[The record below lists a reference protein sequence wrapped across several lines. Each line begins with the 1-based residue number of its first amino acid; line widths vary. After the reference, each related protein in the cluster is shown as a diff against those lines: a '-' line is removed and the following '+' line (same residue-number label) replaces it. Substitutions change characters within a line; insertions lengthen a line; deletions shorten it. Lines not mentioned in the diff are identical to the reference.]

1 MSPSP
6 KPAQLL
12 LIMNNQH
19 EPQHGGKNESI
30 LTDEL
35 GRIKDLLAAKTA
47 ELELAIT
54 ALDKFKQE
62 AVIADKQVSSPLI
75 NSKNSLSDSQ
85 ESLRAYVLAASY
97 PLMILR
103 GPEMYIEL
111 ANQPQADV
119 LQRPLS
125 ELSGRYLL
133 DLLPEIIDQPFPRL
147 LKEVYETG
155 ISCIKEEEFFY
166 FDTPEGK
173 VTKYVNIF
181 YDPLRNSDGEIDGL
195 IISAKDIT
203 EVVLAR
209 KALIESHSQQTLLN
223 EKISLSNQE
232 LALALKKLTLSSIE
246 IANVELRLS
255 KKVDEL
261 AESEARI
268 RYMLNGAPVAICIL
282 TGIDFTIDSVN
293 NKMLEIWGKQR
304 STIGKT
310 IVETLPEMIDQV
322 FLELLDQ
329 VFATGIPYSGDEAMA
344 LLEHDGV
351 LTEVYVNF
359 VLQPIKGLDGVT
371 RSIIV
376 VAVDITEQ
384 VKAKLAVTEKNDL
397 LNQALTEFEFLAN
410 TVPIVVWTAKP
421 DGLLDY
427 INQRWYDRN
436 DISMDKAL
444 GSGWSQS
451 VHPDDLAN
459 AWKVW
464 NHSLTTGE
472 PYQVEFRVADM
483 TGNYRWYLVRALPL
497 RDDKG
502 EILKWYGSNTDISEQ
517 KELQRQKDDFLGIAS
532 HELKTPV
539 TSIKAYTQLMEVKFA
554 QAGDLENSK
563 LAHKMDKQ
571 VNRLTSLIGDLLDV
585 TKINSGRMQ
594 FNEEVFDFDQ
604 MVEDVIDDFRQTTPK
619 HQIKKELSFK
629 RVFKGDRDRIWQV
642 VTNLISNAV
651 KYSPEADRIILST
664 EYKDDAVVFCVQD
677 FGIGIKSE
685 KQDRVFEQFY
695 RVSGSREHTFPGL
708 GLGLYISSEIVKRLG
723 GKIWVNSIED
733 KGSTFCFSLPVSL

>member
-1 MSPSP
+1 
-6 KPAQLL
+6 
-12 LIMNNQH
+12 MNNQQ
-19 EPQHGGKNESI
+19 EPQQGGKNGNI

-35 GRIKDLLAAKTA
+35 VHIKRLLAAKTA

-54 ALDKFKQE
+54 ALDVLKKE
-62 AVIADKQVSSPLI
+62 AVAVDKQVSSPVI
-75 NSKNSLSDSQ
+75 NVRYSLSDSQ
-85 ESLRAYVLAASY
+85 ESLRAYVVAASY

-125 ELSGRYLL
+125 EICGRYLL

-155 ISCIKEEEFFY
+155 VSYKKEEEFFY

-173 VTKYVNIF
+173 VSKYLDIF

-209 KALIESHSQQTLLN
+209 KELQESHNQQKLLN
-223 EKISLSNQE
+223 EKISLSNKE
-232 LALALKKLTLSSIE
+232 LALALQKLTLSSSE

-268 RYMLNGAPVAICIL
+268 RYMLNEAPVAICIL
-282 TGIDFTIDSVN
+282 TGCDYSIDSVN
-293 NKMLEIWGKQR
+293 NKMLEIWGKSR
-304 STIGKT
+304 SRLGKT
-310 IVETLPEMIDQV
+310 IFETLPEIADQRFID
-322 FLELLDQ
+322 LLDH
-329 VFATGIPYSGDEAMA
+329 VFTTGIAYHGHEAKA
-344 LLEHDGV
+344 SLDHEGV
-351 LTEVYVNF
+351 MTDVYVNF
-359 VLQPIKGLDGVT
+359 VFQPISSLDGVT
-371 RSIIV
+371 CSIIV

-384 VKAKLAVTEKNDL
+384 VLAKIAVNEKNNQ
-397 LNQALTEFEFLAN
+397 LNQALLEFEFLAN
-410 TVPIVVWTAKP
+410 TVPIVVWTATP

-436 DISMDKAL
+436 DNAIDKAL
-444 GSGWSQS
+444 GIGWAQS
-451 VHPDDLAN
+451 VHPDDRSN

-464 NHSLTTGE
+464 NHSVNTGD
-472 PYQVEFRVADM
+472 PYQIEFRASDRH
-483 TGNYRWYLVRALPL
+483 GNYRWFLVRALPL

-502 EILKWYGSNTDISEQ
+502 NITKWYGSNTDITEQ

-539 TSIKAYTQLMEVKFA
+539 TSIKAYTQLMEVKFNL
-554 QAGDLENSK
+554 AGDLENSK
-563 LAHKMDKQ
+563 LARKMDKQ

-585 TKINSGRMQ
+585 TKINSGRLQ

-604 MVEDVIDDFRQTTPK
+604 MVEDVIDDFRQTAPK
-619 HQIKKELSFK
+619 HQINKELLFK
-629 RVFKGDRDRIWQV
+629 RQFKGDRDRIWQV

-651 KYSPEADRIILST
+651 KYSPDADRIILST
-664 EYKDDAVVFCVQD
+664 EYKDNAVVFCVQD
-677 FGIGIKSE
+677 FGIGIKAE
-685 KQDRVFEQFY
+685 KQDQVFEQFY
-695 RVSGSREHTFPGL
+695 RVSGTREHTFPGL

-723 GKIWVNSIED
+723 GEIWVNSIED
-733 KGSTFCFSLPVSL
+733 KGSTFCFSLPVSP